1 LHALIRWKEIGLD
14 LVIKEASLK
23 GTVLCG
29 GSAGAGCWFSS
40 LHTDSLRPDNT
51 KNREAVINELSEE
64 ELEDWDYAKISGLG
78 FIDAMCVPHFDKSG
92 TNGNARS
99 DDAEK
104 ILLANPTTP
113 AIGVD
118 ENAALVVVGN
128 DAYAVS
134 GDGEATCH
142 VVVPD
147 EQNAGE
153 TFTAPLPTDW
163 EEPIPMEELLEFAT
177 PATGE
182 HLEALEDHVDTDF
195 VIADD
200 VVDIVEKA
208 MANQQRK
215 GRKSVDVPIVK
226 LVAAGSGAALQLVPL
241 ADEIV
246 KISGTELPNILY
258 IGTASFDRTDKYHLT
273 TKLFR
278 AMGCEI
284 RRLDVSE
291 EADVPT
297 ETEMRECVLDWADII
312 MCSGGNTLHALIR
325 WKDVGLDFMIKEA
338 SLKGTVLCGSSSGAG
353 VWFRLL
359 HTDSL
364 RPDNMKN
371 REALLNEL
379 NEHEL
384 CDWEYTKISGLGY
397 MNAMFVPHYNSTGS
411 NGRKRA
417 EDVAALLQEDP
428 SIPVIGV
435 ENNAALFVIG
445 NEAYC
450 FSGDDEDT
458 CHLIVS
464 DENGEVLSTPLN
476 ITAANAVPADKL
488 LELPQYKGC
497 IDVDERRLQRE

>member
-1 LHALIRWKEIGLD
+1 VFFTYILIFIDYFL
-14 LVIKEASLK
+14 
-23 GTVLCG
+23 
-29 GSAGAGCWFSS
+29 FS
-40 LHTDSLRPDNT
+40 
-51 KNREAVINELSEE
+51 EAVINELSEE

-226 LVAAGSGAALQLVPL
+226 LVAAGSGAALQLV
-241 ADEIV
+241 
-246 KISGTELPNILY
+246 
-258 IGTASFDRTDKYHLT
+258 
-273 TKLFR
+273 
-278 AMGCEI
+278 
-284 RRLDVSE
+284 
-291 EADVPT
+291 
-297 ETEMRECVLDWADII
+297 
-312 MCSGGNTLHALIR
+312 R
-325 WKDVGLDFMIKEA
+325 WRM
-338 SLKGTVLCGSSSGAG
+338 
-353 VWFRLL
+353 RLL
-359 HTDSL
+359 
-364 RPDNMKN
+364 RYP
-371 REALLNEL
+371 
-379 NEHEL
+379 
-384 CDWEYTKISGLGY
+384 
-397 MNAMFVPHYNSTGS
+397 VPNFRTFSTLAQHPLIG
-411 NGRKRA
+411 
-417 EDVAALLQEDP
+417 QT
-428 SIPVIGV
+428 SI
-435 ENNAALFVIG
+435 
-445 NEAYC
+445 
-450 FSGDDEDT
+450 T
-458 CHLIVS
+458 
-464 DENGEVLSTPLN
+464 
-476 ITAANAVPADKL
+476 
-488 LELPQYKGC
+488 
-497 IDVDERRLQRE
+497 